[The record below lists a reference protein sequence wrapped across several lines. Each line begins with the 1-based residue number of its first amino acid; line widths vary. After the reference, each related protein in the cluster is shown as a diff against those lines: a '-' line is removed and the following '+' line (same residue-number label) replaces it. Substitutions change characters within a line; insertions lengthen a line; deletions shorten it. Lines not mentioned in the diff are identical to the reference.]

1 MHAQNRSVPNECRS
15 LDKRSRS
22 GDWGVPRAQNRSVPN
37 EFQSA
42 IPTCAAAGDTRT
54 RCEAGC
60 RAPETVRIRTNL
72 GGRTTPPFR
81 LALELVT
88 LASDHRRS
96 RRNDDVCATPR
107 QWCRSRREP
116 FGSERISAVGP
127 PRAIPTR
134 AGPSRNTQVAPR
146 CDRVPHAQNRS
157 GPNECRR
164 SDHGCRAPKK
174 TGRVRTNLGAR
185 RTTGGMT
192 LRQVRAP
199 GCRRSKT
206 RSGPNDPSGQISS
219 DVTPDRE
226 PGVESERRQLTT
238 PVFD

>member
-1 MHAQNRSVPNECRS
+1 MPQCTPRTVLFRTNV
-15 LDKRSRS
+15 
-22 GDWGVPRAQNRSVPN
+22 GVWT
-37 EFQSA
+37 SA
-42 IPTCAAAGDTRT
+42 PAAVIG
-54 RCEAGC
+54 GC
-60 RAPETVRIRTNL
+60 RARRTVRFRTNF
-72 GGRTTPPFR
+72 RAPSR
-81 LALELVT
+81 LALQPVT
-88 LASDHRRS
+88 LAQGARRGAA
-96 RRNDDVCATPR
+96 RPK
-107 QWCRSRREP
+107 P

-206 RSGPNDPSGQISS
+206 VRVRTTRQARSRATSRQIANQASS
-219 DVTPDRE
+219 QSAASSRHPCSTSPTVHL
-226 PGVESERRQLTT
+226 G
-238 PVFD
+238 